1 MAALSHFRY
10 MTGRVRLFLYHN
22 PDILPARVLATIA
35 AEGGFE
41 VHAEELGFD
50 RDVGDLMY
58 LAVFVIECV
67 RLVCL
72 GRGNV
77 PYGPNVPFR

>member
-1 MAALSHFRY
+1 MAALQHFRY

-22 PDILPARVLATIA
+22 PDILPARVLSTMA
-35 AEGGFE
+35 ADGGFE

-50 RDVGDLMY
+50 REDGDLMY
-58 LAVFVIECV
+58 LAVFVIECL
-67 RLVCL
+67 RLCCL

-77 PYGPNVPFR
+77 PYGSNMHFR